1 MDNFYPLKKVADI
14 YGDPNLKFTIQD
26 LESQNK
32 IPSSRKY
39 RSGAIFR
46 KGWPT
51 GLLPQ
56 IGEEVGYFKKFEKST
71 SVCVFTTKGGV
82 LKSTLALNLART
94 AALHGQRVCVV
105 GLDIQ
110 GDVTTSLGYDS
121 EVDDGEDLGELIQR
135 LDQTKGLCD
144 YFSGEATLEDVIV
157 QVGLPNLFIIP
168 ETPELVALNDSL
180 NNINRRE
187 FWLKERVIDPLKE
200 HFDLVIMDC
209 SPNWNKLTTNALVAC
224 DALISPLECK
234 INNFRNFRVFSH
246 FLKEFKDEMRL
257 DFESIFVPT
266 KYSSNKKLSNDILN
280 WYYAN
285 VEGCTTI
292 GIKESVSAEEAMALN
307 LSIAEHASGKPIAK
321 DTIEL
326 FKQIHKAIEKSHS
339 RRSNQSESLKHQ
351 ARVMGGIANSN
362 LGNLG
367 ASLGHGV

>member
-14 YGDPNLKFTIQD
+14 FGDPNLKFDIQD
-26 LESQNK
+26 LENSGD

-46 KGWPT
+46 KGWPAN
-51 GLLPQ
+51 LLPM
-56 IGEEVGYFKKFEKST
+56 IGEKIGYFKKFEKPT

-110 GDVTTSLGYDS
+110 GDVTTSLGHDTDT
-121 EVDDGEDLGELIQR
+121 DDGSLNELIQR

-144 YFSGEATLEDVIV
+144 YFSGEATLDEVIV

-224 DALISPLECK
+224 DALVSPLECK

-246 FLKEFKDEMRL
+246 FLKEFKNEMRL

-266 KYSSNKKLSNDILN
+266 KYSTNKKLSNDILN

-285 VEGCTTI
+285 VAGCTNV

-307 LSIAEHASGKPIAK
+307 LSIVEHAAGKAIAK
-321 DTIEL
+321 DTIDL
-326 FKQIHKAIEKSHS
+326 FKQIHTAITDYHTRKA
-339 RRSNQSESLKHQ
+339 ESTVLEGPQ
-351 ARVMGGIANSN
+351 ARVMGGISHSN

-367 ASLGHGV
+367 SRF

>member
-1 MDNFYPLKKVADI
+1 MDNFYPLKKVADL
-14 YGDPNLKFTIQD
+14 YGDPNLKFNIQD
-26 LESQNK
+26 LESSGE

-51 GLLPQ
+51 QLLPQ
-56 IGEEVGYFKKFEKST
+56 IGEKIGYFKKFDKPT

-110 GDVTTSLGYDS
+110 GDVTTSLGFESDS
-121 EVDDGEDLGELIQR
+121 DDGNLDELIQR

-144 YFSGEATLEDVIV
+144 YFSGEATLDEVIV

-200 HFDLVIMDC
+200 HFDLIIMDC

-224 DALISPLECK
+224 DALVSPLECK

-246 FLKEFKDEMRL
+246 FLNEFKSEMQL
-257 DFESIFVPT
+257 NFESIFVPT
-266 KYSSNKKLSNDILN
+266 KYSTNKKLSNDILN
-280 WYYAN
+280 WYFDN
-285 VEGCTTI
+285 VEGCTSV

-307 LSIAEHASGKPIAK
+307 LSICEHVGGKAIAK
-321 DTIEL
+321 DTVSL
-326 FKQIHKAIEKSHS
+326 FKQIHEAITNHHDKQAQL
-339 RRSNQSESLKHQ
+339 NLNNGYQ
-351 ARVMGGIANSN
+351 ARVLGGIAHSK

-367 ASLGHGV
+367 SRF